1 MIGKQE
7 KQARHVGE
15 EQTGDVRCKTGG
27 YIYMYIYIFEQA
39 DRGDVHLEG
48 KKRQAGGGGGRK
60 HTRLQV
66 SGCMEN

>member
-7 KQARHVGE
+7 KQARRGGE
-15 EQTGDVRCKTGG
+15 EQTGDTFQDVRQGD
-27 YIYMYIYIFEQA
+27 IYVYIFEQA

-60 HTRLQV
+60 HIRLQV